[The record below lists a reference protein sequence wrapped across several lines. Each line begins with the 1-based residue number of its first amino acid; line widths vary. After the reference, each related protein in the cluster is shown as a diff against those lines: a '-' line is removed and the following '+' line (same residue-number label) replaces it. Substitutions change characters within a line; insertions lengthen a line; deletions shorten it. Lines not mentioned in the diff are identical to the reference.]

1 MVESHVKCT
10 RQSALTA
17 VKNAKCHSNPIQA
30 DQFTAENV
38 GLKEDPRDQDH
49 ATRFHKVRL
58 LTLAT
63 NL

>member
-17 VKNAKCHSNPIQA
+17 VKNAKCHSNLTQA

-38 GLKEDPRDQDH
+38 GLREDPREDH
-49 ATRFHKVRL
+49 AIRFHKVRF
-58 LTLAT
+58 LTLAI